1 MPAEYSYRVSA
12 WWTSGRTGLAKCE
25 SSPNT
30 IHFSEAAE
38 LGGLQGRWTPEQLLL
53 CSLAGCFTTTFN
65 DVARASKFEYTDLE
79 VEIEACVRR
88 SRAAGCNFT
97 EILIRPRL
105 TVRCRRSTR
114 SGACA
119 AAPHQI
125 RLHDFARHY
134 CPADHG
140 TDGGNH
146 QSSGRRMGQRG
157 RRPKIGSLTDPVNRE
172 GVSMMF
178 SYRLV
183 RLIESHADALAAGL
197 EERVQASCQI
207 AHFREIP
214 AHEVRERVYEIY
226 RHLGEWLL
234 GKNELDIEHRY
245 KQIGARRARQNVPL
259 SEVVQAIV
267 LTKENLWDFLKSEA
281 VMDRAIEIMGE
292 LELLQMLEM
301 FFDRAIYYAAVG
313 YEDEVAQA
321 SRCGELRAV

>member
-1 MPAEYSYRVSA
+1 
-12 WWTSGRTGLAKCE
+12 
-25 SSPNT
+25 
-30 IHFSEAAE
+30 
-38 LGGLQGRWTPEQLLL
+38 
-53 CSLAGCFTTTFN
+53 
-65 DVARASKFEYTDLE
+65 
-79 VEIEACVRR
+79 
-88 SRAAGCNFT
+88 
-97 EILIRPRL
+97 
-105 TVRCRRSTR
+105 
-114 SGACA
+114 
-119 AAPHQI
+119 
-125 RLHDFARHY
+125 
-134 CPADHG
+134 
-140 TDGGNH
+140 
-146 QSSGRRMGQRG
+146 
-157 RRPKIGSLTDPVNRE
+157 
-172 GVSMMF
+172 MMF

-197 EERVQASCQI
+197 EEKVQASCQI

-214 AHEVRERVYEIY
+214 SHEVRERVYEIY

-245 KQIGARRARQNVPL
+245 KQIGAWRARQNVPL

-313 YEDEVAQA
+313 YEDEVALA

>member
-1 MPAEYSYRVSA
+1 
-12 WWTSGRTGLAKCE
+12 
-25 SSPNT
+25 
-30 IHFSEAAE
+30 
-38 LGGLQGRWTPEQLLL
+38 
-53 CSLAGCFTTTFN
+53 
-65 DVARASKFEYTDLE
+65 
-79 VEIEACVRR
+79 
-88 SRAAGCNFT
+88 
-97 EILIRPRL
+97 
-105 TVRCRRSTR
+105 
-114 SGACA
+114 
-119 AAPHQI
+119 
-125 RLHDFARHY
+125 
-134 CPADHG
+134 
-140 TDGGNH
+140 
-146 QSSGRRMGQRG
+146 
-157 RRPKIGSLTDPVNRE
+157 
-172 GVSMMF
+172 MMF

-197 EERVQASCQI
+197 EEKVRTNCLS

-214 AHEVRERVYEIY
+214 VHELRERVYEIY

-245 KQIGARRARQNVPL
+245 REIGARRARQHIPL
-259 SEVVQAIV
+259 SEVIQAIV